1 MFLIWFAVFSFNWF
15 FHLLFMT
22 SETLDRETLA
32 FFATI
37 LADPKRQPQELVFP
51 ETRFDLGMGFIL
63 PQREH
68 SQSQ

>member
-1 MFLIWFAVFSFNWF
+1 
-15 FHLLFMT
+15 
-22 SETLDRETLA
+22 LA

-37 LADPKRQPQELVFP
+37 VADPNRQPQELVFP
-51 ETRFDLGMGFIL
+51 ETRFDLGIGFIP